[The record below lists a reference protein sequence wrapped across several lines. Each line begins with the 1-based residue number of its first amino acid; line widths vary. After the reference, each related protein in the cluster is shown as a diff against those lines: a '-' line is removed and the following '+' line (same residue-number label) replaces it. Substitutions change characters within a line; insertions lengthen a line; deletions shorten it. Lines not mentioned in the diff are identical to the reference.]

1 MFWNLVATLFA
12 GLGAA
17 GIALAI
23 RSLSRK
29 RAPKWM
35 IPVFA
40 AIGMLSYQI
49 YNEYTWF
56 DHKQTLLPPEA
67 IVIATEERRIAWRP
81 WSYLVPQVTSFTVL
95 DTQSIRREL
104 PQEDVAQ
111 FYLYRFERN
120 YADVVTSQVYL
131 LHCSRQEL
139 LPLGNDGEPKVD
151 RLRQLSP
158 DTPLFNQI
166 CH

>member
-29 RAPKWM
+29 RAPKWI

-40 AIGMLSYQI
+40 GIGMLSYQI

-56 DHKQTLLPPEA
+56 EHKQTLLPAEA
-67 IVIATEERRIAWRP
+67 VVVATEERRIAWRP

-95 DTQSIRREL
+95 DTNSIRHEL
-104 PQEDVAQ
+104 SQQDVVQ

-120 YADVVTSQVYL
+120 YADVVTSQIYL

-139 LPLGNDGEPKVD
+139 LPLDKDGEPQVNQ
-151 RLRQLSP
+151 LRQLAP
-158 DTPLFNQI
+158 EAPLFNRI